1 LKTLVFQSYR
11 ADTPEWLARCMG
23 SVREWCGL
31 RNYEYRFIGD
41 EIFEILPAWFL
52 EAYRGRILP
61 LTDLARALC
70 ARRFLDEGWER
81 AIWVDADVLI
91 FLPQRFEVSTEHGYA
106 LCMELWCE
114 KKWGELVLDRRVNN
128 CISVYDQGNAFLP
141 FYIEAMQSL
150 ARAKGA
156 TLTDW
161 DIGTN
166 FLSTLGRI
174 MPLALLGN
182 VAMLSPTLVSA
193 LATHDA
199 GLLRRY
205 SREMRQACGAT
216 NLCGSAL
223 ERAGAERANREQQLN
238 EAIDLLL
245 RTQGEALNRY
255 LEA

>member
-1 LKTLVFQSYR
+1 MFQSYR
-11 ADTPEWLARCMG
+11 AETPEWMGRCMA
-23 SVREWCGL
+23 SVRDWC
-31 RNYEYRFIGD
+31 RQREFEYRFIGD

-52 EAYRGRILP
+52 DAYRGRMLP
-61 LTDLARALC
+61 LTDLARALS
-70 ARRFLDEGWER
+70 ARKFLGEGWER

-91 FLPQRFEVSTEHGYA
+91 FLPERFEVGTEHGYA

-114 KKWGELVLDRRVNN
+114 KKWGELVLDRRINN
-128 CISVYDQGNAFLP
+128 CVSVYDRGNAFLP
-141 FYIEAMQSL
+141 FYIEAMQAL

-156 TLTDW
+156 MLTDW
-161 DIGTN
+161 DVGTN
-166 FLSTLGRI
+166 FLSSLGRI
-174 MPLALLGN
+174 TPLALLGN

-199 GLLRRY
+199 ELLRRY
-205 SREMRQACGAT
+205 SREMGQVCGAT

-223 ERAGAERANREQQLN
+223 ERAGPERANREQQLN